1 MNKRKVMGIFNL
13 VISGFAALMITLF
26 FAGGA
31 IGENYTDKT
40 FVAPE
45 FFIILGVWGIS
56 AIIAS
61 IQFFK
66 DTLTFLFLSIFITWA
81 SIPLGI
87 LISFSF

>member
-1 MNKRKVMGIFNL
+1 MNKRKVIALINL

-26 FAGGA
+26 FAEGA

-45 FFIILGVWGIS
+45 FFIILVVWGIS

-66 DTLTFLFLSIFITWA
+66 DTLPFLFLSIFITWA
-81 SIPLGI
+81 SIPVGI
-87 LISFSF
+87 MISFSF